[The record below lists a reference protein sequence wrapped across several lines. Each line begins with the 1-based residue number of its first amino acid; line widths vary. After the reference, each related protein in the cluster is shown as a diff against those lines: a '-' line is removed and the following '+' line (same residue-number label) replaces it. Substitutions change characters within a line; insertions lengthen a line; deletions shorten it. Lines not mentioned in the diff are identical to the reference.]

1 MFILSTHTLFMSLYV
16 IYDID
21 IVSSQV
27 WRLSVREA
35 IRLEQRDKFIS
46 ENNQAR
52 NQDAAIREERI
63 DELKSLIRTENRFF
77 RLPQRDRNGRRSFD
91 DREYN
96 DRRGSYDRDGYDRDG
111 YNRDGYRRDSYD
123 HDGYDRN
130 GYHRD
135 GYDRDGYRRDGYHRD
150 GYHRE
155 DYGRHLYY
163 DTPRYG

>member
-1 MFILSTHTLFMSLYV
+1 MSLLSTHTLLMSLYI

-52 NQDAAIREERI
+52 NQHAAVREERI
-63 DELKSLIRTENRFF
+63 EELKSLIRTENRYF
-77 RLPQRDRNGRRSFD
+77 RIPQRDRNGRDIYD
-91 DREYN
+91 DRRYDDRRYDDRRYDDRRYD
-96 DRRGSYDRDGYDRDG
+96 DRRGPYDRDGYDRDG
-111 YNRDGYRRDSYD
+111 CDRDGYR
-123 HDGYDRN
+123 
-130 GYHRD
+130 RD
-135 GYDRDGYRRDGYHRD
+135 GYDRDGYGRDGYHRD
-150 GYHRE
+150 GYHRD

-163 DTPRYG
+163 DPPRNG